1 VDTAVSQ
8 SVLHVMVVDA
18 PRQSPSLPIADHD
31 AFRGQLL
38 PDLGT

>member
-1 VDTAVSQ
+1 
-8 SVLHVMVVDA
+8 MVVDA